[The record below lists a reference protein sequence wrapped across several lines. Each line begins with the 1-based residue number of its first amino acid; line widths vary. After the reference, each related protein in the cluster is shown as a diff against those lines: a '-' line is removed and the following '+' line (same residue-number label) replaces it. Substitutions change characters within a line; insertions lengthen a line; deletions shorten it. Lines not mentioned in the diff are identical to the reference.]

1 MMKMF
6 GGVMIVAVSLWLG
19 MKGMNWYRRR
29 CRVLSELIH
38 AISRME
44 AELSG
49 RETETAELLKLLG
62 RGESETAR
70 LFRACSNDLEALE
83 ERPFREIWLD
93 ELNESRLPLKG
104 EERETAERL
113 GHVLGRY
120 DSGLQTRLLEGLRC
134 ELEEL
139 LSAAREESARE
150 GKCALTV
157 SGCVGLLLV
166 LLLI

>member
-1 MMKMF
+1 MMKAL
-6 GGVMIVAVSLWLG
+6 GGVIIVAVSLWLG
-19 MKGMNWYRRR
+19 FKGMSWYRRR
-29 CRVLSELIH
+29 CRVLSELIY

-70 LFRACSNDLEALE
+70 LFRACYDDMEELE
-83 ERPFREIWLD
+83 ERPFREIWL
-93 ELNESRLPLKG
+93 EKLNESRLPLKG
-104 EERETAERL
+104 EERETVERL

-120 DSGLQTRLLEGLRC
+120 DSQLQTRLLGGLRC

-139 LSAAREESARE
+139 LSVAREESARE
-150 GKCALTV
+150 GKSALTV
-157 SGCVGLLLV
+157 SGCIGLLLV
-166 LLLI
+166 LLLM